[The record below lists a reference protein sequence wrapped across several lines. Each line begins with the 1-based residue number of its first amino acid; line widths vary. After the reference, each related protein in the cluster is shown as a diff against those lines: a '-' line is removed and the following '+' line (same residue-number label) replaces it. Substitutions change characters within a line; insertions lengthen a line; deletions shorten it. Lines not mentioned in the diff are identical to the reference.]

1 MTKKEIIRYLQ
12 NNNSNSLYQEAN
24 RVRKAYCGDKVHI
37 RGIIEFSNYCNKDC
51 SYCGLRRSNKKVVR
65 YRMNIDEIIL
75 AATKVLSIGCKTI
88 VLQSGEDSFYKID
101 DLCNLVEKIKNKFD
115 CAITFSIGERTYQDY
130 KQLRSSGV
138 DRYLLRFETSNK
150 RLFKYLKPDSSYQ
163 QRRECLSWL
172 KELGYQT
179 GSGNMIGLPGQTLD
193 ILADDILLIEELDL
207 DMVGMGPFIPH
218 PDTPLQNKKLSNLEL
233 TLKTYALVRII
244 TKNTHIPATTAVGT
258 IDLGGREK
266 ALCCGANV
274 IMPNFTPEE
283 YRKYY
288 EIYPNKLHSNLEL
301 KDNFNQI
308 NSLIKSLNREVAKNC
323 GHSLK
328 KI

>member
-24 RVRKAYCGDKVHI
+24 KVRKEYCGDKVHV

-150 RLFKYLKPDSSYQ
+150 RLFKYLKPDSSHD
-163 QRRECLSWL
+163 QRRKCLSWL

-179 GSGNMIGLPGQTLD
+179 GSGSMIGLPGQTLD

-233 TLKTYALVRII
+233 TLKTYALVRIL

-266 ALCCGANV
+266 ALCYGANV

-288 EIYPNKLHSNLEL
+288 EIYPNKLYSNLEP
-301 KDNFNQI
+301 KDNYNQT
-308 NSLIKSLNREVAKNC
+308 NFLIKSLNREVAKDC